1 MNLAISINKAVI
13 DELTTLATTRGK
25 TIEQMATEIISDYLE
40 EAQDYADAQDALAAL
55 DRGEEE
61 VVPWEQ
67 VKKELGLGL

>member
-25 TIEQMATEIISDYLE
+25 TVAQMAAEIISDYLE

-55 DRGEEE
+55 DRSEEE